1 MTGASPA
8 GGRGARPASY
18 HVQVIGIPAPWV
30 LALGLVFVV
39 LAAVPTRRL
48 NLAGLGSGALLAYL
62 AILVG
67 LAFVVALG
75 RGPARL
81 LVPVLVG
88 LYVAP
93 FVVPPDL
100 LARIIG
106 RARPPDGPAPGAR

>member
-1 MTGASPA
+1 V
-8 GGRGARPASY
+8 R
-18 HVQVIGIPAPWV
+18 VIGIPAPWV

-48 NLAGLGSGALLAYL
+48 NLAGLGPGALLVYL

-75 RGPARL
+75 RGPAKV

-93 FVVPPDL
+93 FVLPPDI
-100 LARIIG
+100 LARLVR
-106 RARPPDGPAPGAR
+106 RAHPPDEPDGPAPGPG

>member
-1 MTGASPA
+1 M
-8 GGRGARPASY
+8 R
-18 HVQVIGIPAPWV
+18 VIGIPAPWV

-48 NLAGLGSGALLAYL
+48 SQAGLGSGVLATYL

-93 FVVPPDL
+93 FVVPSDI
-100 LARIIG
+100 LARVVRRI
-106 RARPPDGPAPGAR
+106 RPPDGPDGQGPGPR